1 MTYGFKRFILL
12 FWVAVGVG
20 LLAGLT
26 ASSVASAQQYADAR
40 GAKQVHTI
48 ATRLSN
54 QLSEARHVERATK
67 LYSAKY
73 GKDVGRWVWLARDT
87 GWSWNEMPTLM
98 YILYR
103 ESRGNPRA
111 KNPSS
116 TASGLLQFLAFHW
129 DGSGKWRFD
138 PFNPR
143 AALTFG
149 HKLYLLT
156 NGAAWAV

>member
-1 MTYGFKRFILL
+1 MGYETKRIILL
-12 FWVAVGVG
+12 VWLAMCTG
-20 LLAGLT
+20 LLVGGAA
-26 ASSVASAQQYADAR
+26 ASIAQAYPYRDAR
-40 GAKQVHTI
+40 GVRQVHTI

-87 GWSWNEMPTLM
+87 GWSWGEMPTLM
-98 YILYR
+98 YIIHR
-103 ESRGNPRA
+103 ESRGDPRA

-138 PFNPR
+138 PYNPR